1 MSKLLAFITLAA
13 LPLGACA
20 QSKPVVCAP
29 DFTQA
34 TVRVMPVDMP
44 MQAGYVSISNPCK
57 TALEITGVSSPVW
70 QDISLHSTQVVN
82 GVSKMRALPVLKI
95 AAGSKVQMAPGGS
108 HIMLMDPKRKLKVGE
123 SVELTFKLRDGRAIK
138 VPFALK
144 AI

>member
-13 LPLGACA
+13 LPLSACA
-20 QSKPVVCAP
+20 QSKPEVCAP
-29 DFTQA
+29 VFTQA
-34 TVRVMPVDMP
+34 MVRVMPVDMP
-44 MQAGYVSISNPCK
+44 MQAGYVSIHNPCK

-70 QDISLHSTQVVN
+70 QDISLHSTRVVN

-138 VPFALK
+138 VPFTLR